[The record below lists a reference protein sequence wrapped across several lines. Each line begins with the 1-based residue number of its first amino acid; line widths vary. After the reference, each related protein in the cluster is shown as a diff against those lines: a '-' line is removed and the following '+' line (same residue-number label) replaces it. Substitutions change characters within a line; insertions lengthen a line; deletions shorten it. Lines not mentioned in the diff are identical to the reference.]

1 MTMTRTDKQVHLR
14 AALIAIGLY
23 GAAALVWFVGPLL
36 SVNGVAPLA
45 SERARGIAIAVVLAV
60 FAAQAL
66 WRAQRG
72 ARRNRQLMDGL
83 AAGAADEALAP
94 GASEVALIGKRFA
107 DAVAVLREHRVG
119 PRSAASFLRRR
130 PFVYE
135 LPWYILIGAPGAG
148 KTTTIV
154 NSGLHFPL
162 ADAQGGARAVAG
174 VGGTRHCDWWFTDE
188 AVLIDT
194 AGRYTTQDSYR
205 EADRA
210 AWNGFLAQLVQHRPR
225 QPINGVILTLS
236 VTDLLQPNA
245 ERRAALARE
254 MRARIDEL
262 QQRLAIRFPIYLL
275 VTKSDLLAGFAEFF
289 ADFDKDERAQVWG
302 TTLPLEGAADAA
314 ARLALLTGE
323 LNALEK
329 TLDEQLFDRL
339 RDERDRERRAA
350 IFGFPQQWRALREA
364 LVEMLQATFPP
375 AADGGNALLRGVY
388 FTSATQEGSPVD
400 RALGGLARAMG
411 LAHRVLPAARGSGRS
426 YFVTRLLREVVIGE
440 AGVAGTNRQWERRR
454 AAAHAITVAASLLLA
469 IGVTAFAWQ
478 RESAGRSWLG
488 EAAREVQALRTNATT
503 VRASAAGELAPLVPL
518 LDAVAAL
525 AQRTHADAAARP
537 AWTSLGLDPRAPVA
551 AVSQDVY
558 HHLLRETLLPRVAS
572 RLEGRLA
579 VRGAEQ
585 VDTLYEALK
594 AYLMLFGGRH
604 VDAAALRGYLLAERD
619 GALPPAYRGP
629 LRVHVDRLLAT
640 GEVGAPS
647 QADATL
653 VAKVRERVAAVP
665 LAERVV
671 QRLRQSAPG
680 ERAVAAPG
688 LDQLAG
694 PAASRLLQ
702 RASALPLAEPLR
714 LGLATRVD
722 DLRAQVQ
729 QALRQFEL
737 EAPWVLAGTK
747 GPALDDGARA
757 QLIEQVKE
765 RHIAEVRQGWLE
777 LLADLR
783 LQAAPTLAAL
793 AEQAQVLSQPDSPLL
808 LLVQAMLRDVG
819 PQATEEPIASLR
831 SYASGQPPGWVNLH
845 AALGRAA
852 TQLVAIDD
860 ALARQLP
867 PPGTDALLDLSR
879 AAAQVPEP
887 LRPMLQS
894 LSAQAAGRSLSAM
907 REPLNRQLAADV
919 LPACTGATQDQY
931 PFVRNATQ
939 QASHEAFARA
949 FAPGGALDAFQQ
961 RQLVGLMG
969 LVRAPAAPASA
980 ARAPA
985 ARDAEAAPQPALAA
999 DALQAFARAQAIRQ
1013 AFFAEGARTP
1023 KVRLQMRL
1031 LEMDAGIGQFVI
1043 DVDGQPLRF
1052 TRDSRAPQLLQWPGA
1067 AGGRITLQAPAP
1079 GAATGT
1085 GYSFD
1090 GPWALLKLFERV
1102 RVEPGAQ
1109 ASTAIAVFDI
1119 EGRRAR
1125 FELRGAAGA
1134 PLPFALEL
1142 DRFQCPRRL

>member
-1 MTMTRTDKQVHLR
+1 MSRTDKQVHLR

-23 GAAALVWFVGPLL
+23 GAAALVWFIGPLL
-36 SVNGVAPLA
+36 SVGGTAPLA
-45 SERARGIAIAVVLAV
+45 SERARGIAIVVVLAV

-83 AAGAADEALAP
+83 AAGAADDALAP

-174 VGGTRHCDWWFTDE
+174 AGGTRHCDWWFTDE

-236 VTDLLQPNA
+236 VTDLLQPSA
-245 ERRAALARE
+245 ERRATLARE
-254 MRARIDEL
+254 LRARIDEL
-262 QQRLAIRFPIYLL
+262 QQRLTIRFPIYLL
-275 VTKSDLLAGFAEFF
+275 VTKSDLLAGFSEFF

-302 TTLPLEGAADAA
+302 TTLPLEAGADAA

-329 TLDEQLFDRL
+329 TLNEQLYDRL

-350 IFGFPQQWRALREA
+350 IFTFPRQWRLLREA
-364 LVEMLQATFPP
+364 LVEMLQATFP
-375 AADGGNALLRGVY
+375 ATADGGNALLRGVY

-426 YFVTRLLREVVIGE
+426 YFVTRLLREVIIDE
-440 AGVAGTNRQWERRR
+440 AGVAGTNRLWERRR
-454 AAAHAITVAASLLLA
+454 AGLHAITVAASLLLA
-469 IGVTAFAWQ
+469 LGVTAFAWQ
-478 RESAGRSWLG
+478 RESAARTWLTD
-488 EAAREVQALRTNATT
+488 AAREVQAVRTNATT
-503 VRASAAGELAPLVPL
+503 VRASASGELAPLVPL
-518 LDAVAAL
+518 LDAVAAF
-525 AQRTHADAAARP
+525 AQRTRTDAAAEP
-537 AWTSLGLDPRAPVA
+537 AWVTLGLEARAPLA

-558 HHLLRETLLPRVAS
+558 HHLLRETLLPRIAS

-629 LRVHVDRLLAT
+629 LRVHIERLLAT

-647 QADATL
+647 QADAAL
-653 VAKVRERVAAVP
+653 VAQVRERVAAVP

-671 QRLRQSAPG
+671 QRLRQSGPG
-680 ERAVAAPG
+680 EAAAAPG

-694 PAASRLLQ
+694 PAASKVLQ
-702 RASALPLAEPLR
+702 RASGTPLAEPLR
-714 LGLATRVD
+714 LGLAGRAE

-747 GPALDDGARA
+747 WPAPDDGARA
-757 QLIEQVKE
+757 QLIEQVRA
-765 RHIAEVRQGWLE
+765 RHGAELRQGWLE
-777 LLADLR
+777 VLADLR
-783 LQAAPTLAAL
+783 LQAAPTLTSL
-793 AEQAQVLSQPDSPLL
+793 AEQAQVLSRPDSPLL
-808 LLVQAMLRDVG
+808 MLVQAMLRDVG
-819 PQATEEPIASLR
+819 PQAAGEPIASLR
-831 SYASGQPPGWVNLH
+831 SYASGEPAGWVSLH
-845 AALGRAA
+845 SALGRVA

-867 PPGTDALLDLSR
+867 PPGTDALLELSQGV
-879 AAAQVPEP
+879 AQLPEP
-887 LRPMLQS
+887 LRPLLQS
-894 LSAQAAGRSLSAM
+894 LSTQAVGRSLNAM

-939 QASHEAFARA
+939 QVSHEAFARA

-961 RQLVGLMG
+961 RQLAGLMG
-969 LVRAPAAPASA
+969 L

-985 ARDAEAAPQPALAA
+985 ARAPTARDGDAATPPTLAA
-999 DALQAFARAQAIRQ
+999 DALQAFSRAQAIRQ
-1013 AFFAEGARTP
+1013 AFFADGARMP
-1023 KVRLQMRL
+1023 KVRLQLRL
-1031 LEMDAGIGQFVI
+1031 LEMDAGIGAFVI
-1043 DVDGQPLRF
+1043 EVDGQTLRF
-1052 TRDSRAPQLLQWPGA
+1052 TRDNRTAQLLQWPGA

-1079 GAATGT
+1079 GASAGT

-1102 RVEPGAQ
+1102 RVEPGAG
-1109 ASTAIAVFDI
+1109 AAVATAVFDI